1 MNSVKKENGKP
12 WRIIDVINWGVD
24 YFENKSLENP
34 RLEIEIF
41 LQHILDC
48 KKIDLYINFE
58 NEVSS
63 YDLNTLKGYIKRR
76 LENEPSQ
83 YIVGKS
89 NFYGRN
95 FYVDNNV
102 LIPRPETEILI
113 NACIEFLSMKDNPE
127 IIDIGTGSGCIGIT
141 LAKEIPSSNV
151 IAIDCSEKALAVAE
165 KNAKNIGIKNI
176 DFVKSD
182 FLKQTIDLRA
192 DLLVSNPPYISR
204 EDISTLMA
212 DVKEYEPSKAL
223 TDNLDGLEFYR
234 VFSKKF
240 DPMIKID
247 GALIVEVGK
256 DKHPLKAKKIFEKS
270 GPVNVEMIN
279 DYNGDIRVLKVMKC

>member
-24 YFENKSLENP
+24 YFENKSFENP

-41 LQHILDC
+41 LQHIFDC

-63 YDLNTLKGYIKRR
+63 HDLNTLKGYIKRR

-113 NACIEFLSMKDNPE
+113 NECIEFLSMKNNPE

-151 IAIDCSEKALAVAE
+151 IAIDFSEKALAVAE
-165 KNAKNIGIKNI
+165 ENAKNIGIKNI

-182 FLKQTIDLRA
+182 FLKQSINLRA
-192 DLLVSNPPYISR
+192 DLLVSNPPYIPK
-204 EDISTLMA
+204 EDISNLMS
-212 DVKEYEPSKAL
+212 DVKEYEPREAL

-256 DKHPLKAKKIFEKS
+256 DKHPLKAKKIFEQSEHVK
-270 GPVNVEMIN
+270 VEMIN

>member
-12 WRIIDVINWGVD
+12 WRIIDIINWGVD
-24 YFENKSLENP
+24 YLDNKSLENP

-63 YDLNTLKGYIKRR
+63 HDLNTLKGYIKRR
-76 LENEPSQ
+76 LKNEPSQ
-83 YIVGKS
+83 YIVSKS

-95 FYVDNNV
+95 FYVDSNV

-113 NACIEFLSMKDNPE
+113 NVCIEFLSKKDNPE

-151 IAIDCSEKALAVAE
+151 IAIDFSEKALAVAE
-165 KNAKNIGIKNI
+165 KNAKNIGITNI

-182 FLKQTIDLRA
+182 FLKQSIDLRA
-192 DLLVSNPPYISR
+192 DLLVSNPPYIPKK
-204 EDISTLMA
+204 DIPTLMT
-212 DVKEYEPSKAL
+212 DVREYEPSEAL

-234 VFSKKF
+234 VFSKRF
-240 DPMIKID
+240 HRMIKID

-279 DYNGDIRVLKVMKC
+279 DYSGDIRVLKVMKC

>member
-58 NEVSS
+58 NEVSAP
-63 YDLNTLKGYIKRR
+63 DLKKLKGYIKRR

-83 YIVGKS
+83 YIVGRS

-151 IAIDCSEKALAVAE
+151 IAIDFSEKALAVAE
-165 KNAKNIGIKNI
+165 ENAKNIGIKNI

-182 FLKQTIDLRA
+182 FLKQSINLRA
-192 DLLVSNPPYISR
+192 DLLVSNPPYIPKK
-204 EDISTLMA
+204 DISTLMT
-212 DVKEYEPSKAL
+212 DVREYEPMEAL

-234 VFSKKF
+234 VFSKRF
-240 DPMIKID
+240 DRMIKID

-256 DKHPLKAKKIFEKS
+256 DEHPLEAKKIIEQS
-270 GPVNVEMIN
+270 GHANIEMIN
-279 DYNGDIRVLKVMKC
+279 DYNGDVRVLKVMKC

>member
-41 LQHILDC
+41 LQHILNC

-58 NEVSS
+58 NKVSAP
-63 YDLNTLKGYIKRR
+63 DLNTLKGYIKRR
-76 LENEPSQ
+76 LRNEPSQ

-89 NFYGRN
+89 NFYGRD

-192 DLLVSNPPYISR
+192 DLLVSNPPYIPK
-204 EDISTLMA
+204 EDVSTLMA
-212 DVKEYEPSKAL
+212 DVKEYEPNKAL

-279 DYNGDIRVLKVMKC
+279 DYNDDIRVLKVMKC

>member
-24 YFENKSLENP
+24 YFGNKSLENP

-41 LQHILDC
+41 LQDILDC
-48 KKIDLYINFE
+48 KKIDLYVNFE
-58 NEVSS
+58 NEVSAS
-63 YDLNTLKGYIKRR
+63 DLNILKGYIKRR

-113 NACIEFLSMKDNPE
+113 NVCIEFLSIKNNPE

-151 IAIDCSEKALAVAE
+151 IAIDCSEEALAVAE

-182 FLKQTIDLRA
+182 FLKQSIDLRA
-192 DLLVSNPPYISR
+192 DLLVSNPPYIPKK
-204 EDISTLMA
+204 DISTLMT
-212 DVKEYEPSKAL
+212 DVRAYEPSEAL

-240 DPMIKID
+240 DTMIKTD

-256 DKHPLKAKKIFEKS
+256 GEHPLEAKKIIEQY
-270 GPVNVEMIN
+270 GYADIEMIN
-279 DYNGDIRVLKVMKC
+279 DYNGDIRVLRVMKC

>member
-24 YFENKSLENP
+24 YFEDKSLENP

-58 NEVSS
+58 NIVSAP
-63 YDLNTLKGYIKRR
+63 DLRTLKGYIKRR
-76 LENEPSQ
+76 LRNEPSQ

-89 NFYGRN
+89 NFYGRD

-127 IIDIGTGSGCIGIT
+127 IMDIGTGSGCIGIT

-151 IAIDCSEKALAVAE
+151 IAIDCSEKALTVAE
-165 KNAKNIGIKNI
+165 ENAKNIGVKNI

-192 DLLVSNPPYISR
+192 DLLVSNPPYIPK
-204 EDISTLMA
+204 EDISNLMA

-270 GPVNVEMIN
+270 GPVNVETIN

>member
-1 MNSVKKENGKP
+1 LNSVKKENGKP

-63 YDLNTLKGYIKRR
+63 HDLNTLKGYIKRR

-95 FYVDNNV
+95 FNVDNNV

-151 IAIDCSEKALAVAE
+151 IAIDCSEEALAVAE

-192 DLLVSNPPYISR
+192 DLLVSNPPYIPK
-204 EDISTLMA
+204 EDTSTLMA

-279 DYNGDIRVLKVMKC
+279 DYNGDIRVLKIMKC

>member
-1 MNSVKKENGKP
+1 LNPIKKENSKP

-63 YDLNTLKGYIKRR
+63 PDLNTLKGFIKRR

-127 IIDIGTGSGCIGIT
+127 IMDIGTGSGCIGIT

-151 IAIDCSEKALAVAE
+151 IAIDCSERALAVAE

-182 FLKQTIDLRA
+182 FLKQTIELRA
-192 DLLVSNPPYISR
+192 DLLVSNPPYIPK
-204 EDISTLMA
+204 EDVSTLMA
-212 DVKEYEPSKAL
+212 DVKDYEPRDAL

-240 DPMIKID
+240 DPMIKIE

-270 GPVNVEMIN
+270 GYVNVEMIN

>member
-58 NEVSS
+58 NEVSAP
-63 YDLNTLKGYIKRR
+63 DLKKLKGYIKRR

-83 YIVGKS
+83 YIVGRS

-192 DLLVSNPPYISR
+192 DLLVSNPPYISKG
-204 EDISTLMA
+204 DISTLMA

>member
-41 LQHILDC
+41 LQNILDC

-58 NEVSS
+58 NKVSEP
-63 YDLNTLKGYIKRR
+63 DLNTLKGYIKRR
-76 LENEPSQ
+76 LRNEPSQ

-89 NFYGRN
+89 NFYGRD
-95 FYVDNNV
+95 FHVDNNV

-151 IAIDCSEKALAVAE
+151 IAIDFSEKALAVAE
-165 KNAKNIGIKNI
+165 ENAKNIGIKNI

-192 DLLVSNPPYISR
+192 DLLVSNPPYIPK
-204 EDISTLMA
+204 EDISNLMA

-256 DKHPLKAKKIFEKS
+256 DKHPLKAKKIFEQS
-270 GPVNVEMIN
+270 GHANIEMIN

>member
-1 MNSVKKENGKP
+1 MNSVKKENGNS
-12 WRIIDVINWGVD
+12 WRIIDVINWGVN

-48 KKIDLYINFE
+48 NKIDLYINFE
-58 NEVSS
+58 NEVSAS
-63 YDLNTLKGYIKRR
+63 DLNTLKGYIKRR
-76 LENEPSQ
+76 LKNEPSQ
-83 YIVGKS
+83 YILGRS

-151 IAIDCSEKALAVAE
+151 IAIDCSEKALSVAE

-192 DLLVSNPPYISR
+192 DLLVSNPPYIPKK
-204 EDISTLMA
+204 DIPTLMA

-256 DKHPLKAKKIFEKS
+256 DKHPLEAKKIFEES
-270 GPVNVEMIN
+270 GHVNVEMIN

>member
-58 NEVSS
+58 NEVSLH
-63 YDLNTLKGYIKRR
+63 DLNILKGYIKRR

-192 DLLVSNPPYISR
+192 DLLVSNPPYIPK
-204 EDISTLMA
+204 EDISNLMA
-212 DVKEYEPSKAL
+212 DVKEHEPSKAL

-240 DPMIKID
+240 DLMIKID

>member
-41 LQHILDC
+41 LQHILNC

-58 NEVSS
+58 NEVSAP
-63 YDLNTLKGYIKRR
+63 DLHTLKGYIKRR

-89 NFYGRN
+89 NFYGRD

-113 NACIEFLSMKDNPE
+113 NACIEFFSKKNNPE

-141 LAKEIPSSNV
+141 LAKEIPYSKV
-151 IAIDCSEKALAVAE
+151 IAIDFSKKALAIAE
-165 KNAKNIGIKNI
+165 KNAKYIGVKNI
-176 DFVKSD
+176 DFIKLD
-182 FLKQTIDLRA
+182 FLKESIDFSA
-192 DLLVSNPPYISR
+192 DLLVSNPPYIP
-204 EDISTLMA
+204 EKDFSTLMT
-212 DVKEYEPSKAL
+212 DVKDYEPKEAL
-223 TDNLDGLEFYR
+223 TDNLDGLQFYR

-240 DPMIKID
+240 KKIIKKG
-247 GALIVEVGK
+247 GALIIEVGK
-256 DKHPLKAKKIFEKS
+256 EEHPLEVRKIFEQY
-270 GPVNVEMIN
+270 GYTNIEMIN
-279 DYNGDIRVLKVMKC
+279 DYNNDIRVLKILKC

>member
-63 YDLNTLKGYIKRR
+63 HDLNTLKRYIKRR

-95 FYVDNNV
+95 FFVDNNV

-192 DLLVSNPPYISR
+192 DLLVSNPPYIPK
-204 EDISTLMA
+204 EDISTLMP
-212 DVKEYEPSKAL
+212 DVKEFEPCEAL

-240 DPMIKID
+240 DQMIKKD
-247 GALIVEVGK
+247 GALIVEVGR
-256 DKHPLKAKKIFEKS
+256 DNHPLEAKKIFERF
-270 GPVNVEMIN
+270 GHMNVEMIN

>member
-58 NEVSS
+58 NEVSVP
-63 YDLNTLKGYIKRR
+63 DLNTLKGYIKRR

-113 NACIEFLSMKDNPE
+113 NVCIEFLSIKDNPE

-151 IAIDCSEKALAVAE
+151 IAIDCSEEALAVAE

-182 FLKQTIDLRA
+182 FLKQSIDLRA
-192 DLLVSNPPYISR
+192 DLLVSNPPYIPKK
-204 EDISTLMA
+204 DISTLMT
-212 DVKEYEPSKAL
+212 DVRAYEPSEAL

-240 DPMIKID
+240 DTMIKTD

-256 DKHPLKAKKIFEKS
+256 GEHPLEAKKIIEQY
-270 GPVNVEMIN
+270 GYADIEMIN

>member
-58 NEVSS
+58 NEVSAP
-63 YDLNTLKGYIKRR
+63 DLNTLKGYIKRR

-113 NACIEFLSMKDNPE
+113 NACIEFLSMRDNPE

-151 IAIDCSEKALAVAE
+151 IAIDCSEEALAVAE

-192 DLLVSNPPYISR
+192 DLLVSNPPYIPK
-204 EDISTLMA
+204 EDISNLMA
-212 DVKEYEPSKAL
+212 DIKEYEPSKAL

-240 DPMIKID
+240 DPMIKMD

-270 GPVNVEMIN
+270 GSLNVKIIN
-279 DYNGDIRVLKVMKC
+279 DYNGDMRVLKVMKC

>member
-63 YDLNTLKGYIKRR
+63 PDLNTLKGYIKRR

-192 DLLVSNPPYISR
+192 DLLVSNPPYIPK
-204 EDISTLMA
+204 EDISTLMI
-212 DVKEYEPSKAL
+212 DVKEYEPIEAL

-234 VFSKKF
+234 AFSKKF
-240 DPMIKID
+240 DPMIKKD
-247 GALIVEVGK
+247 GALIVEVGRAN
-256 DKHPLKAKKIFEKS
+256 HPLEAKKIFERF
-270 GPVNVEMIN
+270 GHMNVEMIN
-279 DYNGDIRVLKVMKC
+279 DYNGDIRVIKVMKC

>member
-63 YDLNTLKGYIKRR
+63 HDLNTLKGYIKRR
-76 LENEPSQ
+76 LGNEPSQ

-165 KNAKNIGIKNI
+165 KNAKNIGIKKV
-176 DFVKSD
+176 DCVKSD

-192 DLLVSNPPYISR
+192 DLLVSNPPYIPK

-240 DPMIKID
+240 DQMIKID

-256 DKHPLKAKKIFEKS
+256 DKHPLNAKKIFEKS

>member
-58 NEVSS
+58 NEVSAP
-63 YDLNTLKGYIKRR
+63 DLKKLKGYIKRR

-192 DLLVSNPPYISR
+192 DLLVSNPPYIPK
-204 EDISTLMA
+204 EDISNLMA

>member
-24 YFENKSLENP
+24 YFDNKSLENP

-48 KKIDLYINFE
+48 NKIDLYINFE
-58 NEVSS
+58 NEISAS
-63 YDLNTLKGYIKRR
+63 DLNRLKGYIKRR
-76 LENEPSQ
+76 LKNEPSQ

-89 NFYGRN
+89 NFYGRD

-113 NACIEFLSMKDNPE
+113 NASIEFLSMKGNPE

-151 IAIDCSEKALAVAE
+151 IAIDFSEKALAVAE
-165 KNAKNIGIKNI
+165 KNAKDFGITNI
-176 DFVKSD
+176 DFVKCD
-182 FLKQTIDLRA
+182 FLKQSIDFRA
-192 DLLVSNPPYISR
+192 DLLVSNPPYISK

-212 DVKEYEPSKAL
+212 DVKEYEPSEAL
-223 TDNLDGLEFYR
+223 TDKLDGLEFYR

-240 DPMIKID
+240 DLMVKID

-256 DKHPLKAKKIFEKS
+256 DRHPLKAKKVFEKS
-270 GPVNVEMIN
+270 GHANVEMIN

>member
-12 WRIIDVINWGVD
+12 WRIIDVINWGAD

-63 YDLNTLKGYIKRR
+63 SDLNTLKGYIKRR
-76 LENEPSQ
+76 LGNEPSQ

-151 IAIDCSEKALAVAE
+151 IAIDYSEKALAVAE

-182 FLKQTIDLRA
+182 FLKHTIDLRT
-192 DLLVSNPPYISR
+192 DLLVSNPPYIPK
-204 EDISTLMA
+204 EDVSNLMA
-212 DVKEYEPSKAL
+212 DVKEYEPIKAL
-223 TDNLDGLEFYR
+223 TDSLDGLEFYR

-240 DPMIKID
+240 DRMIKID

-256 DKHPLKAKKIFEKS
+256 DEHPLKVKKIIEQS
-270 GPVNVEMIN
+270 GHSNIEMIS
-279 DYNGDIRVLKVMKC
+279 DYNGDIRVLKVTKC

>member
-24 YFENKSLENP
+24 YFENKSLGNP

-41 LQHILDC
+41 LQHIFDC
-48 KKIDLYINFE
+48 NKIDLYLNFE
-58 NEVSS
+58 NEVSAP
-63 YDLNTLKGYIKRR
+63 DLNTLKRYIKRR

-89 NFYGRN
+89 NFYGRD

-151 IAIDCSEKALAVAE
+151 IAIDFSEKALAVAE
-165 KNAKNIGIKNI
+165 KNAKNIGITNI
-176 DFVKSD
+176 DFVKCD
-182 FLKQTIDLRA
+182 FLKQSIDFRA
-192 DLLVSNPPYISR
+192 DLLVSNPPYISK
-204 EDISTLMA
+204 EDISTLMV
-212 DVKEYEPSKAL
+212 DVKEYEPREAL

-234 VFSKKF
+234 VFSKRF
-240 DPMIKID
+240 DLMIKID

-256 DKHPLKAKKIFEKS
+256 DKHPLEAKKVFEKS
-270 GPVNVEMIN
+270 GHANVEMIN
-279 DYNGDIRVLKVMKC
+279 DYNGDIRVLKILKC

>member
-1 MNSVKKENGKP
+1 M
-12 WRIIDVINWGVD
+12 
-24 YFENKSLENP
+24 SL
-34 RLEIEIF
+34 F
-41 LQHILDC
+41 SIL
-48 KKIDLYINFE
+48 L
-58 NEVSS
+58 
-63 YDLNTLKGYIKRR
+63 
-76 LENEPSQ
+76 
-83 YIVGKS
+83 GKS
-89 NFYGRN
+89 NFYGRD

-151 IAIDCSEKALAVAE
+151 IAIDCSEEALAVAE

-192 DLLVSNPPYISR
+192 DLLVSNPPYIPK
-204 EDISTLMA
+204 EDISNLMA

-240 DPMIKID
+240 DTMIKAD

-256 DKHPLKAKKIFEKS
+256 GEHPLEAKKIIEQP
-270 GPVNVEMIN
+270 GHVNIEMIN

>member
-1 MNSVKKENGKP
+1 LNSVKKENGKP

-58 NEVSS
+58 NEISS
-63 YDLNTLKGYIKRR
+63 HDLKTLKGYIKRR

-127 IIDIGTGSGCIGIT
+127 IIDIGAGSGCIGIT

-192 DLLVSNPPYISR
+192 DLLVSNPPYIPK

-240 DPMIKID
+240 DTMIKID

-270 GPVNVEMIN
+270 GPVNVKVIN

>member
-63 YDLNTLKGYIKRR
+63 HDLNTLKGYIKRR

-151 IAIDCSEKALAVAE
+151 IAIDCSEEALAVAE

-182 FLKQTIDLRA
+182 FLKQSIDLRA
-192 DLLVSNPPYISR
+192 DLLVSNPPYIPKK
-204 EDISTLMA
+204 DISTLMT
-212 DVKEYEPSKAL
+212 DVRAYEPSEAL

-240 DPMIKID
+240 DTMIKTD

-256 DKHPLKAKKIFEKS
+256 GEHPLEAKKIIEQY
-270 GPVNVEMIN
+270 GYADIEMIN

>member
-58 NEVSS
+58 NEVSAP
-63 YDLNTLKGYIKRR
+63 DLKTLKGYIKRR

-83 YIVGKS
+83 YIVGRS

-192 DLLVSNPPYISR
+192 DLLVSNPPYIPK

-270 GPVNVEMIN
+270 GHVNVEMIN

>member
-24 YFENKSLENP
+24 YFGNKSLENP

-41 LQHILDC
+41 LQDILDC
-48 KKIDLYINFE
+48 KKIDLYVNFE
-58 NEVSS
+58 NEVSAP
-63 YDLNTLKGYIKRR
+63 DLNTLKGYIKRR

-113 NACIEFLSMKDNPE
+113 NACIEFVSMKDNPE

-151 IAIDCSEKALAVAE
+151 IAIDCSEEALAVAE

-182 FLKQTIDLRA
+182 FLKQSIDLRA
-192 DLLVSNPPYISR
+192 DLLVSNPPYVPKK
-204 EDISTLMA
+204 DISNLMT
-212 DVKEYEPSKAL
+212 DVRAYEPSEAL

-240 DPMIKID
+240 DTMIKTD

-256 DKHPLKAKKIFEKS
+256 GEHPLEAKKIIEQY
-270 GPVNVEMIN
+270 GYADIEMIN

>member
-1 MNSVKKENGKP
+1 MKSVKKENGKP

-24 YFENKSLENP
+24 YFENKYLENP

-58 NEVSS
+58 NEVSAP
-63 YDLNTLKGYIKRR
+63 DLNTLKGYIKRR
-76 LENEPSQ
+76 LKNEPIQ

-113 NACIEFLSMKDNPE
+113 NACIEFLSIKDNPE

-141 LAKEIPSSNV
+141 LAKEIPSSSV
-151 IAIDCSEKALAVAE
+151 IAIDSSEKALALAE

-182 FLKQTIDLRA
+182 FLKQSIDLRA
-192 DLLVSNPPYISR
+192 DLLVSNPPYIPK

-212 DVKEYEPSKAL
+212 DVKEYEPSEAL

-240 DPMIKID
+240 DTIIKGD

-256 DKHPLKAKKIFEKS
+256 DEHPLEVKNIIEQS
-270 GPVNVEMIN
+270 GHANIEMIN
-279 DYNGDIRVLKVMKC
+279 DYNGDIRVLKIMKC

>member
-1 MNSVKKENGKP
+1 MNSVKKESGNS

-34 RLEIEIF
+34 RLEIEVF

-48 KKIDLYINFE
+48 KKIDLYVNFD

-63 YDLNTLKGYIKRR
+63 PDLNTLKGYIKRR
-76 LENEPSQ
+76 LKNEPSQ
-83 YIVGKS
+83 YIVSKS

-182 FLKQTIDLRA
+182 FLKQTMDLRA
-192 DLLVSNPPYISR
+192 DLLVSNPPYIPK

-212 DVKEYEPSKAL
+212 DVKEYEPSEAL

-234 VFSKKF
+234 IFSKKF
-240 DPMIKID
+240 DLMIKTD
-247 GALIVEVGK
+247 GALIVEVGQ
-256 DKHPLKAKKIFEKS
+256 DKHPLEAKKIFEKS
-270 GPVNVEMIN
+270 GHANIEMIN

>member
-1 MNSVKKENGKP
+1 MNFVKKENGKP

-48 KKIDLYINFE
+48 KKIELYTNFE
-58 NEVSS
+58 NKVSAH
-63 YDLNTLKGYIKRR
+63 DLNTLKGYIKRR
-76 LENEPSQ
+76 LRNEPSQ

-89 NFYGRN
+89 NFYGRD

-113 NACIEFLSMKDNPE
+113 NACIEFLSMKGNPE

-192 DLLVSNPPYISR
+192 DLLVSNPPYIPTT
-204 EDISTLMA
+204 DISTLEQ
-212 DVKEYEPSKAL
+212 DVRDYEPLSA
-223 TDNLDGLEFYR
+223 LDGGPDGLTIHRAIADQAGAVLKTGGLIAVEFGINQ
-234 VFSKKF
+234 STS
-240 DPMIKID
+240 I
-247 GALIVEVGK
+247 
-256 DKHPLKAKKIFEKS
+256 KKIYGAAGFSSMNIHSDLS
-270 GPVNVEMIN
+270 GTDRCLLATVTN
-279 DYNGDIRVLKVMKC
+279 

>member
-1 MNSVKKENGKP
+1 MNRNLNFISKFKLKK
-12 WRIIDVINWGVD
+12 
-24 YFENKSLENP
+24 
-34 RLEIEIF
+34 
-41 LQHILDC
+41 
-48 KKIDLYINFE
+48 
-58 NEVSS
+58 
-63 YDLNTLKGYIKRR
+63 LKGYIKRR
-76 LENEPSQ
+76 LGNEPSQ
-83 YIVGKS
+83 YIVGRS

-113 NACIEFLSMKDNPE
+113 NACIGFLSMKDNPE

-151 IAIDCSEKALAVAE
+151 IATDSSGKALAVAE

-182 FLKQTIDLRA
+182 FLKQSIDFPV
-192 DLLVSNPPYISR
+192 DLLVSNPPYISK
-204 EDISTLMA
+204 EDISTLMV
-212 DVKEYEPSKAL
+212 DVKEYEPNEAL

-240 DPMIKID
+240 DKMIKID
-247 GALIVEVGK
+247 GAMIVEVGK
-256 DKHPLKAKKIFEKS
+256 DEHPLEAKKIFEQS
-270 GPVNVEMIN
+270 GHVNVEMIN
-279 DYNGDIRVLKVMKC
+279 HSNCWGGLG

>member
-48 KKIDLYINFE
+48 NKIDLYINFE
-58 NEVSS
+58 NEISAS
-63 YDLNTLKGYIKRR
+63 DLNRLKGYIKRR
-76 LENEPSQ
+76 LKNEPSQ

-89 NFYGRN
+89 NFYGRD

-113 NACIEFLSMKDNPE
+113 NACIEFLSMKCNPE

-151 IAIDCSEKALAVAE
+151 IAIDCSEEALAVAE
-165 KNAKNIGIKNI
+165 KNAKNIGITNI
-176 DFVKSD
+176 DFVKCD
-182 FLKQTIDLRA
+182 FLKQSIDFRA
-192 DLLVSNPPYISR
+192 DLLVSNPPYISK

-212 DVKEYEPSKAL
+212 DVKEYEPREAL

-240 DPMIKID
+240 DLMTKID

-256 DKHPLKAKKIFEKS
+256 NKHPLEAKKIFEKS
-270 GPVNVEMIN
+270 GHANVEMIR

>member
-48 KKIDLYINFE
+48 KKIDLYTNFE
-58 NEVSS
+58 IKVSAH
-63 YDLNTLKGYIKRR
+63 DLNTLKGYIKRR
-76 LENEPSQ
+76 LRNEPSQ

-89 NFYGRN
+89 NFYGRD

-151 IAIDCSEKALAVAE
+151 IAIDFSEKALAVAE
-165 KNAKNIGIKNI
+165 ENAKNIGIKNI

-192 DLLVSNPPYISR
+192 DLLVSNPPYIPK
-204 EDISTLMA
+204 ENISTLMA

-240 DPMIKID
+240 DQMIKID

-256 DKHPLKAKKIFEKS
+256 DKYPLKAKKIFEKS

-279 DYNGDIRVLKVMKC
+279 DYNGDIRVLKVIKC

>member
-24 YFENKSLENP
+24 YFENKSLGNP

-63 YDLNTLKGYIKRR
+63 NDLNTLKGYIKRR

-151 IAIDCSEKALAVAE
+151 IAVDCSEKALAIAE
-165 KNAKNIGIKNI
+165 KNAKYIGIKNI

-182 FLKQTIDLRA
+182 FLKQSIDLRA
-192 DLLVSNPPYISR
+192 DLLVSNPPYIPKK
-204 EDISTLMA
+204 DISTLMT
-212 DVKEYEPSKAL
+212 DVRAYEPSEAL

-240 DPMIKID
+240 DTMIKTD

-256 DKHPLKAKKIFEKS
+256 GEHPLEAKKIIEQY
-270 GPVNVEMIN
+270 GYADIEMIN

>member
-1 MNSVKKENGKP
+1 MNSFKKENGKT
-12 WRIIDVINWGVD
+12 WQIIDVINWGVD

-63 YDLNTLKGYIKRR
+63 HDLNTLKGYIKRR

-95 FYVDNNV
+95 FNVDNNV

-113 NACIEFLSMKDNPE
+113 NACIEFLSMKGNPE

-151 IAIDCSEKALAVAE
+151 IAIDCSEEALAVAE

-192 DLLVSNPPYISR
+192 DLLVSNPPYIVRREINYLS
-204 EDISTLMA
+204 EDIR
-212 DVKEYEPSKAL
+212 KFEPRLA
-223 TDNLDGLEFYR
+223 LDGGNDGLDVIRKVIY
-234 VFSKKF
+234 KK
-240 DPMIKID
+240 
-247 GALIVEVGK
+247 
-256 DKHPLKAKKIFEKS
+256 
-270 GPVNVEMIN
+270 N
-279 DYNGDIRVLKVMKC
+279 

>member
-1 MNSVKKENGKP
+1 MNSAKKENGKP

-24 YFENKSLENP
+24 YFEDKSMENP

-58 NEVSS
+58 NEVSAP
-63 YDLNTLKGYIKRR
+63 DLKTLKGYIRRR
-76 LENEPSQ
+76 LKNEPSQ

-151 IAIDCSEKALAVAE
+151 IAIDFSEKALTLAE

-176 DFVKSD
+176 DFVKSN
-182 FLKQTIDLRA
+182 FLTQSIDLSA
-192 DLLVSNPPYISR
+192 DLLVSNPPYIPKK
-204 EDISTLMA
+204 DISTLMT
-212 DVKEYEPSKAL
+212 DVKEYEPSEAL

-234 VFSKKF
+234 VFSKKVGTI
-240 DPMIKID
+240 IKKE
-247 GALIVEVGK
+247 GAFIVEVGK
-256 DKHPLKAKKIFEKS
+256 DEHPLEVKKILEQS
-270 GPVNVEMIN
+270 CHANIEMIN
-279 DYNGDIRVLKVMKC
+279 DYNGDVRVLKVMKC

>member
-1 MNSVKKENGKP
+1 LNSVKKENGKP
-12 WRIIDVINWGVD
+12 WRIIDVINWGLD
-24 YFENKSLENP
+24 YFNNKSLENP

-58 NEVSS
+58 NEVSAT
-63 YDLNTLKGYIKRR
+63 DLNTLRGYIKRR

-127 IIDIGTGSGCIGIT
+127 IMDIGTGSGCIGIT

-151 IAIDCSEKALAVAE
+151 IAIDCSERALAVAE

-182 FLKQTIDLRA
+182 FLKQTIELRA
-192 DLLVSNPPYISR
+192 DLLVSNPPYIPK
-204 EDISTLMA
+204 EDVSTLMA
-212 DVKEYEPSKAL
+212 DVKDYEPRDAL

-240 DPMIKID
+240 DPMIKIE

-270 GPVNVEMIN
+270 GYVNVEMIN